1 MLIWGGCIFEGEIQ
15 ASTRAVIKSPGKGI
29 VSRYY
34 MYKHDPAYFC
44 RIFIEEKYYQKKSLA
59 VWFLAY
65 TCCLPGRLLEIFV
78 TALINSETFSFPFY
92 SWSMLVNIHKLW
104 IKTGTQD
111 TSVVSIVMSPC
122 QHKNLSQLIKTQ
134 LASSAMTRILPI
146 IVRIARSLSVLAPKM
161 LTSVEDIGMK
171 NALFV
176 HSRIAR
182 NHWYVNLHF
191 LL

>member
-1 MLIWGGCIFEGEIQ
+1 
-15 ASTRAVIKSPGKGI
+15 
-29 VSRYY
+29 
-34 MYKHDPAYFC
+34 
-44 RIFIEEKYYQKKSLA
+44 
-59 VWFLAY
+59 
-65 TCCLPGRLLEIFV
+65 
-78 TALINSETFSFPFY
+78 
-92 SWSMLVNIHKLW
+92 MLVNIHKLW

-176 HSRIAR
+176 HSLTVR

>member
-1 MLIWGGCIFEGEIQ
+1 
-15 ASTRAVIKSPGKGI
+15 
-29 VSRYY
+29 
-34 MYKHDPAYFC
+34 
-44 RIFIEEKYYQKKSLA
+44 
-59 VWFLAY
+59 
-65 TCCLPGRLLEIFV
+65 
-78 TALINSETFSFPFY
+78 
-92 SWSMLVNIHKLW
+92 MLVNIHKLW

-146 IVRIARSLSVLAPKM
+146 IVRIARSLLVLAPKM

-182 NHWYVNLHF
+182 NHWYVNLY
-191 LL
+191 LLLYYYKLSL

>member
-1 MLIWGGCIFEGEIQ
+1 
-15 ASTRAVIKSPGKGI
+15 
-29 VSRYY
+29 
-34 MYKHDPAYFC
+34 
-44 RIFIEEKYYQKKSLA
+44 
-59 VWFLAY
+59 
-65 TCCLPGRLLEIFV
+65 
-78 TALINSETFSFPFY
+78 
-92 SWSMLVNIHKLW
+92 MLVNIHKLW

-111 TSVVSIVMSPC
+111 TSVVSIAMNPC
-122 QHKNLSQLIKTQ
+122 QLKNLSQLIKTQ

-176 HSRIAR
+176 HSLIVR